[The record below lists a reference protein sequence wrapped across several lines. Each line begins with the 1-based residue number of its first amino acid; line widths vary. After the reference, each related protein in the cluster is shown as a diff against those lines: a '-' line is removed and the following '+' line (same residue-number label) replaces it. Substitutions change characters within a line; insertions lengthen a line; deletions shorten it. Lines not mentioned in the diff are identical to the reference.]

1 MSDRVRLAVVFG
13 GRSSESG
20 VSCLTAQSVLA
31 NVDRERY
38 DVTPIGITTDGNWV
52 IESADWTDI
61 PSGELPH
68 VRPDGEPF
76 AWERLTEFDVVF
88 PLLHGP
94 WGEDG
99 TVQGLLEMA
108 GVRYVGAGVLASA
121 VAMDKP
127 FTKALLASVGL
138 PQVPYVTVTPR
149 QWTTEQDRVLDRI
162 QALRLPVF
170 VKPARAG
177 SSSGVAKVEAWDE
190 LEAAVV
196 AAQAFDPKVVVE
208 AAVANK
214 REIECGVLQQPDGTA
229 LASVVGEIRTDTS
242 HQFYD
247 FESKYLDGTSTNIVP
262 ADIPHSVADRVREY
276 SVKAFEAIGG
286 EGFARVD
293 FFLVN
298 DHLVVNEI
306 NTIPGFTSFSM
317 FPLLW
322 EASGVPYPELID
334 RLIRLAL
341 ERPLGLR

>member
-1 MSDRVRLAVVFG
+1 M
-13 GRSSESG
+13 
-20 VSCLTAQSVLA
+20 
-31 NVDRERY
+31 
-38 DVTPIGITTDGNWV
+38 
-52 IESADWTDI
+52 
-61 PSGELPH
+61 
-68 VRPDGEPF
+68 
-76 AWERLTEFDVVF
+76 
-88 PLLHGP
+88 
-94 WGEDG
+94 
-99 TVQGLLEMA
+99 
-108 GVRYVGAGVLASA
+108 
-121 VAMDKP
+121 
-127 FTKALLASVGL
+127 
-138 PQVPYVTVTPR
+138 
-149 QWTTEQDRVLDRI
+149 
-162 QALRLPVF
+162 
-170 VKPARAG
+170 
-177 SSSGVAKVEAWDE
+177 
-190 LEAAVV
+190 
-196 AAQAFDPKVVVE
+196 
-208 AAVANK
+208 
-214 REIECGVLQQPDGTA
+214 
-229 LASVVGEIRTDTS
+229 VGEIRTDTS